1 MAWEKLKPPMA
12 ETDRAVLKTDS
23 GSSRKG
29 LRRKPPEA
37 LNMAAYSDTLI
48 YGVYCIRLR
57 ILCPVH
63 YNIMVMGD
71 VPRPQHPLQILS

>member
-12 ETDRAVLKTDS
+12 ETDREVLKTDS

-48 YGVYCIRLR
+48 HGVYYIRL
-57 ILCPVH
+57 
-63 YNIMVMGD
+63 
-71 VPRPQHPLQILS
+71 